1 MKTERIKL
9 YDWESFSE
17 NIEIDWPKVHKTLGT
32 DYVDWVLKQSV
43 TDCQFVVDKIRDKY
57 SLVLE
62 IYNDNARTLYHLMW
76 AK

>member
-9 YDWESFSE
+9 YDWQSCAE
-17 NIEIDWPKVHKTLGT
+17 NIEIDWPKVHKTLGV
-32 DYVDWVLKQSV
+32 DYVDWIQKQPL
-43 TDCQFVVDKIRDKY
+43 TDFQFVVDKNRDKY

-62 IYNDNARTLYHLMW
+62 IYNKAALTLYHLMW